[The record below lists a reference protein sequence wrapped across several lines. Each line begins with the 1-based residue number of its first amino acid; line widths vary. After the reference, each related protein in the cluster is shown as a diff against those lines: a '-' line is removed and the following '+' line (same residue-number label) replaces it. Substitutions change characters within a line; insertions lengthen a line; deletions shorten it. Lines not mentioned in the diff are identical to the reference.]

1 MMILETRMN
10 IVIYIYLF
18 IYLERSIESYG
29 GCKRGQAIWVSKI
42 GHDEMAHQWATYAT
56 FSYQAG
62 NRKTQKENG
71 WFQTLRLLMFYPTSA
86 DDPT

>member
-1 MMILETRMN
+1 MVGASEARLFGYRRLAMMKWRISGPHILS
-10 IVIYIYLF
+10 L
-18 IYLERSIESYG
+18 
-29 GCKRGQAIWVSKI
+29 
-42 GHDEMAHQWATYAT
+42 AT